1 MKMICINKNKSPDM
15 QSGLFKLAMCQST
28 SLSGTIMNQFPEV
41 GYTPANLRFLLHSK
55 EWNQK
60 QFADFL
66 GVNLRTVGKWIAGTS
81 IKNHRDMPLLQWQK
95 ALELAA

>member
-1 MKMICINKNKSPDM
+1 MVSILTN
-15 QSGLFKLAMCQST
+15 
-28 SLSGTIMNQFPEV
+28 FPEV
-41 GYTPANLRFLLHSK
+41 GYTPANLRFLLESK
-55 EWNQK
+55 GWTQK

-66 GVNLRTVGKWIAGTS
+66 GVNLRTVGKWIADTS